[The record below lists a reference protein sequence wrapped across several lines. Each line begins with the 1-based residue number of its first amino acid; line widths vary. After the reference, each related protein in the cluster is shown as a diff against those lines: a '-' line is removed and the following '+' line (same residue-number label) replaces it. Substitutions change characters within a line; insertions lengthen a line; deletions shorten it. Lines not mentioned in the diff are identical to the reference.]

1 MCMEK
6 ITVVV
11 PCYNEEAALGAF
23 YREITAVA
31 KEMSE
36 VDFEFLFINDGS
48 KDRTLETIKR
58 FAQQDERVKYVSFSR
73 NFGKEAG
80 IYAGLESASGDYVVV
95 MDADL
100 QDPPALL
107 PEMYRYIKEEG
118 YDCVGSRR
126 VDRKGEPPIRSF
138 FARKFYR
145 LINRISD
152 ANVVDG
158 ARDFQMMNRDVVQA
172 ILSMKEYNR
181 FSKGIFGWIGY
192 RKKWL
197 EYENIARVAGET
209 KWSFWKLF
217 LYAMEGIVAFST
229 APLVI
234 SSVVGLGCCILAFVM
249 IFVIIFRTLCF
260 GDPTAGWPSLVCII
274 LLLSGIQML
283 GIGILGQY
291 LAKTYLETK
300 RRPIYLVRESNV
312 KKESTM
318 TGEVLKSEQSEPCGI
333 G

>member
-1 MCMEK
+1 MEK

-318 TGEVLKSEQSEPCGI
+318 TGEVLKSEQSEPCGV

>member
-1 MCMEK
+1 MEK

-181 FSKGIFGWIGY
+181 FSKGIFGWIGF

-318 TGEVLKSEQSEPCGI
+318 TGEVLKSEQSEPCGV

>member
-1 MCMEK
+1 MEK

-23 YREITAVA
+23 YREITAIAETMPEVA
-31 KEMSE
+31 
-36 VDFEFLFINDGS
+36 FEFLFINDGS
-48 KDRTLETIKR
+48 KDQTLKIIKG
-58 FAQQDERVKYVSFSR
+58 FAKQDDRVKYISFSR

-80 IYAGLESASGDYVVV
+80 IYAGLENASGDYVVV

-118 YDCVGSRR
+118 YDCVGTRR
-126 VDRKGEPPIRSF
+126 VNRKGEPPIRSL
-138 FARKFYR
+138 FARIFYR

-181 FSKGIFGWIGY
+181 FSKGIFGWIGFQ
-192 RKKWL
+192 KKWL

-217 LYAMEGIVAFST
+217 LYALEGIVAFST

-234 SSVVGLGCCILAFVM
+234 ASMFGLVCCVLAFVM
-249 IFVIIFRTLCF
+249 ILVIIFRTLCF

-283 GIGILGQY
+283 GIGILGEY

-312 KKESTM
+312 KKECPVT
-318 TGEVLKSEQSEPCGI
+318 ENALAAEQLEPCEVE
-333 G
+333 

>member
-1 MCMEK
+1 MEK

-23 YREITAVA
+23 YREITATAQAMPEVA
-31 KEMSE
+31 
-36 VDFEFLFINDGS
+36 FEFLFINDGS
-48 KDRTLETIKR
+48 KDQTLETIKR

-80 IYAGLESASGDYVVV
+80 IYAGLENASGDYVVV

-100 QDPPALL
+100 QDPPAFL
-107 PEMYRYIKEEG
+107 PQMYHYIKDEG

-138 FARKFYR
+138 FARTFYR

-181 FSKGIFGWIGY
+181 FSKGIFGWIGFQ
-192 RKKWL
+192 KKWL

-217 LYAMEGIVAFST
+217 LYAMEGILAFST

-234 SSVVGLGCCILAFVM
+234 SSVVGLVCCMLAFVM
-249 IFVIIFRTLCF
+249 ILVIIFRTLYF

-312 KKESTM
+312 EKQSAVAEKAFR
-318 TGEVLKSEQSEPCGI
+318 SEQSEPCGV